1 MGDEIF
7 VYLVTEDVDVG
18 GSMEE
23 GSDPGEILMSVDPD
37 SDIGEGQD
45 VEVVLDRSKLHLF
58 DSNGDALTHGLVE
71 TPGSGAAGEAEV
83 EGDD

>member
-1 MGDEIF
+1 
-7 VYLVTEDVDVG
+7 VSEDVDLG

-23 GSDPGEILMSVDPD
+23 GSDPGEILMSVGPD
-37 SDIGEGQD
+37 SDIREEQD

-58 DSNGDALTHGLVE
+58 DDQGDAVVHGLVE
-71 TPGSGAAGEAEV
+71 TPGAGAVGEAEA